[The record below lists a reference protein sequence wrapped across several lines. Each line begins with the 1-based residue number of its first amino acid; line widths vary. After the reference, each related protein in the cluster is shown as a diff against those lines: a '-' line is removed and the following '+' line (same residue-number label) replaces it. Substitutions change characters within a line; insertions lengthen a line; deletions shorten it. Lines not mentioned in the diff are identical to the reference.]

1 VEPTAPRLA
10 AVPAAREARAAAP
23 KSRPTRR
30 TVVFPPPKHRLAEGI
45 AFLTVAVVLLVG
57 LPALNALGRPT
68 EGAAAAWH
76 WLSDVQLNLLGRYL
90 AYALLALG
98 LDLIWGYTGILS
110 LCHALF
116 FCLGGYCM
124 GMYLSLQTGAEGV
137 YESTLPDFMVWNRV
151 TELPLFWKPFHSFW
165 FTVVAVVAI
174 PALFALVFGFLT
186 FRSRVRGV
194 YFAVLTQALAYSMWL
209 LFNRNSMDLGGTNGL
224 TNFKKITPTFF
235 GHAVTL
241 RLADPAV
248 QRRLFVL
255 TALFLLAAYLLCR
268 LITRSRLGRVL
279 TAIRDNENRV
289 RFSGYNPANF
299 KLFVFVVSA
308 AFAGVAGALYVPQTG
323 IITPGKMS
331 VAASIEM
338 VIWVAVGGRGTLVGA
353 ALGSLVVNGAY
364 SYCTTHFA
372 AEWPYV
378 LGVLFIAVVMLIPGG
393 IVGLPAQVRT
403 ALNRR
408 RWIQEDDQPG

>member
-1 VEPTAPRLA
+1 MEPTVRTAARATSRSEPRVVARAPSPPRLT
-10 AVPAAREARAAAP
+10 VIFLPPA
-23 KSRPTRR
+23 
-30 TVVFPPPKHRLAEGI
+30 HRLAERV
-45 AFLTVAVVLLVG
+45 AFLAAAVLLLVVL
-57 LPALNALGRPT
+57 PSLNAAGRPA
-68 EGAAAAWH
+68 EGVAGAWY
-76 WLSDVQLNLLGRYL
+76 WISDVQLNLLGRYL
-90 AYALLALG
+90 SYALLALG

-137 YESTLPDFMVWNRV
+137 YESALPDFMVWNRV
-151 TELPLFWKPFHSFW
+151 TELPLFWVPFHSFW
-165 FTVVAVVAI
+165 FTVVAIIAV
-174 PALFALVFGFLT
+174 PTLFALAFGFLA
-186 FRSRVRGV
+186 FRSRIRGV
-194 YFAVLTQALAYSMWL
+194 YFAVITQALAYSAWL
-209 LFNRNSMDLGGTNGL
+209 LFNRNSMNLGGTNGL

-235 GHAVTL
+235 SHAVTF
-241 RLADPAV
+241 RLGEPAV
-248 QRRLFVL
+248 QRGLFVL
-255 TALFLLAAYLLCR
+255 TVAFLLAAYVLCR
-268 LITRSRLGRVL
+268 AITRSRLGRVL

-308 AFAGVAGALYVPQTG
+308 ALAGIAGALYVPQTG

-338 VIWVAVGGRGTLVGA
+338 VIWVAVGGRGTLAGA
-353 ALGSLVVNGAY
+353 VLGSLVVNGAY

-378 LGVLFIAVVMLIPGG
+378 LGILFVAVVMLIPSGL
-393 IVGLPAQVRT
+393 IGLPAQVRDGL
-403 ALNRR
+403 ARR
-408 RWIQEDDQPG
+408 RRMKAYDAGA

>member
-1 VEPTAPRLA
+1 VASLAPSGLSRRAPRVATGASPDQAFLGGTRRVAELVALGLA
-10 AVPAAREARAAAP
+10 ALGLV
-23 KSRPTRR
+23 
-30 TVVFPPPKHRLAEGI
+30 
-45 AFLTVAVVLLVG
+45 VVLPL
-57 LPALNALGRPT
+57 LNVVGRPLAGT
-68 EGAAAAWH
+68 QAVGAWY
-76 WLSDVQLNLLGRYL
+76 WISDVELNLLGRYL
-90 AYALLALG
+90 SYAILALG

-151 TELPLFWKPFHSFW
+151 TELPLFWEPFHSFW
-165 FTVVAVVAI
+165 FTMAAI
-174 PALFALVFGFLT
+174 VIVPSLFALLFGFLT

-209 LFNRNSMDLGGTNGL
+209 LFNRNSMNLGGTNGL
-224 TNFKKITPTFF
+224 TNFKKITPTLF
-235 GHAVTL
+235 GYATVF
-241 RLADPAV
+241 RLAAPAV
-248 QRRLFVL
+248 QRGLFVV
-255 TALFLLAAYLLCR
+255 TALCLVAAYLLCR
-268 LITRSRLGRVL
+268 WITRTRLGRVL

-308 AFAGVAGALYVPQTG
+308 ALAGVAGALYVPQTG

-331 VAASIEM
+331 VAASIDM

-353 ALGSLVVNGAY
+353 VLGTLIVNAGY
-364 SYCTTHFA
+364 SYFTTHFA
-372 AEWPYV
+372 AYWPYF
-378 LGVLFIAVVMLIPGG
+378 LGLLFVAVVMLIPGG
-393 IVGLPAQVRT
+393 LIGLPAQI
-403 ALNRR
+403 RR
-408 RWIQEDDQPG
+408 RLTRRRRAGQIE

>member
-1 VEPTAPRLA
+1 MEPTLPGAAP
-10 AVPAAREARAAAP
+10 VPTAGAPRAAAQRA
-23 KSRPTRR
+23 RPTR
-30 TVVFPPPKHRLAEGI
+30 TTIVFPSAEHRLAEGL
-45 AFLTVAVVLLVG
+45 ALLVVAAVLLFG
-57 LPALNALGRPT
+57 LPALNAVGRPAD
-68 EGAAAAWH
+68 GVAAAWY
-76 WLSDVQLNLLGRYL
+76 WISDVELNLLGRYL
-90 AYALLALG
+90 SYALLALG

-151 TELPLFWKPFHSFW
+151 TELPLFWRPFHSFW
-165 FTVVAVVAI
+165 FTMGAIVAI
-174 PALFALVFGFLT
+174 PTLFALVFGFLA
-186 FRSRVRGV
+186 FRSRIRGV
-194 YFAVLTQALAYSMWL
+194 YFAVITQALAYSAWL
-209 LFNRNSMDLGGTNGL
+209 LFNRNSMNLGGTNGL

-235 GHAVTL
+235 TYAATF
-241 RLADPAV
+241 RLGEPAV
-248 QRRLFVL
+248 QRGLFVL
-255 TALFLLAAYLLCR
+255 TAALLLVSYTVCR
-268 LITRSRLGRVL
+268 AITRSRLGRVL

-289 RFSGYNPANF
+289 RFSGYNSANF

-308 AFAGVAGALYVPQTG
+308 ALAGIAGALYVPQTG

-338 VIWVAVGGRGTLVGA
+338 VIWVAVGGRGTLAGA
-353 ALGSLVVNGAY
+353 VLGSLVVNGAY

-378 LGVLFIAVVMLIPGG
+378 LGVLFVAVVMLIPRGL
-393 IVGLPAQVRT
+393 IGLPAQVRDGL
-403 ALNRR
+403 ARR
-408 RWIQEDDQPG
+408 RRMKKYGSAG